1 LWADADRNKHPACQ
15 LPPEAALASEAARAR
30 VLLIFGHGRM
40 LDPLPG
46 SVFPWRMPRLALSLA
61 LWAALAC
68 WASGIL
74 WLSSM
79 TPKELPEAAF
89 LFSDKFNHF
98 VAFAVGGWLAGS
110 ALRLSGPHSPV
121 AGKIILAIVLV
132 AAFGAF
138 DEALQK
144 FTPGRTGGDLYD
156 WIADVLGAI
165 AGALLTLPTHGRLER
180 FLTRP

>member
-1 LWADADRNKHPACQ
+1 
-15 LPPEAALASEAARAR
+15 
-30 VLLIFGHGRM
+30 
-40 LDPLPG
+40 
-46 SVFPWRMPRLALSLA
+46 MPRRTVSFA
-61 LWAALAC
+61 LWLALAC
-68 WASGIL
+68 WAGGIF

-98 VAFAVGGWLAGS
+98 VAFAVGGWLAAS
-110 ALRLSGPHSPV
+110 ALRVSQPQSPMAGRIVV
-121 AGKIILAIVLV
+121 AIILV

-138 DEALQK
+138 DESLQK
-144 FTPGRTGGDLYD
+144 LTPGRTGGDLYD
-156 WIADVLGAI
+156 WIADFLGAV